1 MSRTLKP
8 ATGTTDDTLAAW
20 SRSALG
26 HDFADASLLRIALTH
41 SSFPGE
47 SYERLEFLGDRIL
60 GAIVA
65 SWLFKD
71 FGEVEGKM
79 ARRFAALVDRGS
91 CAEVARRID
100 VGAHL
105 FMDRAARNA
114 HVAASENVLGDMT
127 EALIGALYVDGGW
140 AAAEAFVRRHWEP
153 MVDTATRAPK
163 DPKSALQE
171 WAQGQGLPIPTY
183 TVMRR
188 EGPDHA
194 PRFRV
199 AVSIRGRDP
208 VDASGSSKQ
217 EAEKAAAVAMLAA
230 VSEGTPAR

>member
-1 MSRTLKP
+1 MP
-8 ATGTTDDTLAAW
+8 ATGTSDDARAGW
-20 SRSALG
+20 SSDKLG
-26 HDFADASLLRIALTH
+26 HVFSDPALLRRALTH
-41 SSFPGE
+41 SSAPGE

-60 GAIVA
+60 GAIVGA
-65 SWLFKD
+65 WLFND
-71 FGEVEGKM
+71 FDEPEGKL
-79 ARRFAALVDRGS
+79 ARRFAALVDRGT

-127 EALIGALYVDGGW
+127 EALIGALYIDGGW
-140 AAAEAFVRRHWEP
+140 AAAENFVRRNWAP
-153 MVDTATRAPK
+153 LVDTATRVPK

-171 WAQGQGLPIPTY
+171 WAQRQGLPIPTY

-199 AVSIRGRDP
+199 AVSVRGRDP

-217 EAEKAAAVAMLAA
+217 EAQKAAAVAMLAA
-230 VSEGTPAR
+230 VNQGNQS

>member
-1 MSRTLKP
+1 LSRTLKP
-8 ATGTTDDTLAAW
+8 ATGTADDTLAAW

-26 HDFADASLLRIALTH
+26 HDFADAGLLRIALTH
-41 SSFPGE
+41 SSHPGE

-65 SWLFKD
+65 SLLYSR
-71 FGEVEGKM
+71 FGDSEGKLHG
-79 ARRFAALVDRGS
+79 RFVGLVDRGS
-91 CAEVARRID
+91 CAEVARRIG
-100 VGAHL
+100 VGTRL
-105 FMDRAARNA
+105 FMDKSARNA

-127 EALIGALYVDGGW
+127 EALIGALYLDGGW
-140 AAAEAFVRRHWEP
+140 PAAEAFVKTNWMPLVEA
-153 MVDTATRAPK
+153 TALAPK

-171 WAQGQGLPIPTY
+171 WAQRQGLPIPTY

-199 AVSIRGRDP
+199 AVSIRGCDP

-230 VSEGTPAR
+230 VNKGTPAR